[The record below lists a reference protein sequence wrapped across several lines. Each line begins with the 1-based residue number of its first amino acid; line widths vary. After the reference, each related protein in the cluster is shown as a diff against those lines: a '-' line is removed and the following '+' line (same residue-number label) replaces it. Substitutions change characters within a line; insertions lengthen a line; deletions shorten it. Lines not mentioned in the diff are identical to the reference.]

1 MDWSITNLVPFD
13 IGQSFLAYESSNLRE
28 KEVLINAITDICND
42 MQFEIIDSDIA
53 SCFLA
58 VKLNC
63 NISCYLLEYGIG
75 VFVLENFRDKD
86 INLVKDEFDNEIP
99 CVIYYCKQKAR
110 ELILKKPN
118 DEIKIIREFMKMIW
132 NLIGE
137 NERKYSASEKYKN
150 TGLSYVLAIYHIVGL
165 GNGVIKDKD
174 LNIDILMN
182 PSIISKVCGRENW
195 KMIKNSILNH
205 EFKGYN
211 AVEYNASTVIA
222 SSWSAVA
229 VIEDEETEA
238 IKKVIDYEIEL
249 QASWFLF
256 DCLIDNIKKNDL
268 SNLDLQKEKSLA
280 TNVSLDISV
289 ILGAN
294 MSMSEKTAFESIY
307 STTGFEALRDK
318 LFLLLENRIAIAE
331 AKISEKQVKYG
342 IITEMLLLMF
352 TLVSIYDPLRNLA
365 NGSLQDKDIIV
376 GCILIVLFIVYYI
389 ITRMKEK

>member
-1 MDWSITNLVPFD
+1 MWQRT
-13 IGQSFLAYESSNLRE
+13 
-28 KEVLINAITDICND
+28 
-42 MQFEIIDSDIA
+42 
-53 SCFLA
+53 
-58 VKLNC
+58 
-63 NISCYLLEYGIG
+63 
-75 VFVLENFRDKD
+75 LEND
-86 INLVKDEFDNEIP
+86 
-99 CVIYYCKQKAR
+99 
-110 ELILKKPN
+110 
-118 DEIKIIREFMKMIW
+118 
-132 NLIGE
+132 
-137 NERKYSASEKYKN
+137 
-150 TGLSYVLAIYHIVGL
+150 
-165 GNGVIKDKD
+165 
-174 LNIDILMN
+174 
-182 PSIISKVCGRENW
+182 
-195 KMIKNSILNH
+195 

-211 AVEYNASTVIA
+211 AVEYNATSVIA

-238 IKKVIDYEIEL
+238 IKRVIDYEIEL

-294 MSMSEKTAFESIY
+294 MSMSEKNAFESIY

-318 LFLLLENRIAIAE
+318 LFLLLENRIAIEE

>member
-42 MQFEIIDSDIA
+42 MQFEIIDSDIS

-150 TGLSYVLAIYHIVGL
+150 NGLSYVLAIYHIVGL
-165 GNGVIKDKD
+165 DDGIIKDKD

-182 PSIISKVCGRENW
+182 PSIISKVCGREHW
-195 KMIKNSILNH
+195 KMIKNSISNH

-211 AVEYNASTVIA
+211 AVEYNATSVIA

-238 IKKVIDYEIEL
+238 IKRVIDYEIEL

-294 MSMSEKTAFESIY
+294 MSMSEKNAFESIY

-318 LFLLLENRIAIAE
+318 LFLLLENRIAIEE